1 MSAISLP
8 TLLGDLGPLWLV
20 SPIKPI
26 LALLPFLPWAWA
38 ISTHLEKDSD
48 RLLLGRNKWNA
59 IHMGAGILAVLSVL
73 FVPIFWIG
81 WPLAMVLLFTPV
93 FVYVSVRNQ
102 KSDKQWEPLNFQKH
116 LGGDGKKEDKKLLKE
131 LRYQFLDAQGVPA
144 SVPEAESEAF
154 QIMAA
159 ASELPFG
166 VLVRGATRVELLVTE
181 AGTVGTS
188 VINGL
193 REQLDPMPAKMGLK
207 IREFYCGLAGLDAA
221 DLRRQ
226 QYGKFGLQGQ
236 AGKTNVSMFLS
247 GTKKGLHLR
256 LEFDMARRLKRD
268 WHELGL
274 TASQVESFE
283 GHFDLG
289 AEGGFVLLSAPPLQG
304 LSTLSY
310 GFLGR
315 HDAYLQNVRA
325 LERQPLITLD
335 GVDMIEYDA
344 EEYTEGY
351 SRHLTAVLRRD
362 PDVVMVDP
370 IDDDKATVRTLLE
383 TDEPPVMYLPLR
395 AGSLGE
401 SLQKFMTLAGGDAKA
416 AVKNLKYVVHQR
428 LVRRPCPDCSVTLN
442 ATPELLQKL
451 GLSEEEGAGL
461 VKGLGQVEV
470 KPGRFETCDRCHG
483 SGFSGVTGV
492 LEVLKVTDEIRGH
505 LANKDL
511 KAALVAARREGKI
524 SLQEAAV
531 KAAGEG
537 RTTIE
542 EISRAFA
549 PARKAA
555 PANQEASA

>member
-1 MSAISLP
+1 MSAISFP
-8 TLLGDLGPLWLV
+8 ILLADIGPLWLV
-20 SPIKPI
+20 SPVKPI

-38 ISTHLEKDSD
+38 ISTHLEKDAD
-48 RLLLGRNKWNA
+48 RLLLGRNKWNV
-59 IHMGAGILAVLSVL
+59 IHMVAGLLAVLSVL

-93 FVYVSVRNQ
+93 FVYVGVRNQ
-102 KSDKQWEPLNFQKH
+102 KSESQWEPLNFQKH
-116 LGGDGKKEDKKLLKE
+116 LGEVASKDDKKLAKE
-131 LRYQFLDAQGVPA
+131 LRYTFLDAQGSMSA
-144 SVPEAESEAF
+144 IPEAESEAF

-166 VLVRGATRVELLVTE
+166 VLVRGATRVELLITE

-188 VINGL
+188 VVNGL
-193 REQLDPMPAKMGLK
+193 REQLEPMPAKMGLK
-207 IREFYCGLAGLDAA
+207 IREFYCGLSGLDAA

-226 QYGKFGLQGQ
+226 QYGKFGLHGQ

-256 LEFDMARRLKRD
+256 LEFDMTRRLKRD

-274 TASQVESFE
+274 TPSQVESFE

-289 AEGGFVLLSAPPLQG
+289 AEGGFVLLSTPPLQG
-304 LSTLSY
+304 LSTLAY

-335 GVDMIEYDA
+335 GVDMIPYDA
-344 EEYTEGY
+344 DEYSEGY
-351 SRHLTAVLRRD
+351 TRQLTAVLRRD
-362 PDVVMVDP
+362 PDVVLVDP
-370 IDDDKATVRTLLE
+370 IDDDKSTVRTLLE
-383 TDEPPVMYLPLR
+383 AEEPPVVYMPLR
-395 AGSLGE
+395 AASLGE
-401 SLQKFMTLAGGDAKA
+401 SLQKFMMLAGGDAKS
-416 AVKNLKYVVHQR
+416 AVKDLKYVVHQR
-428 LVRRPCPDCSVTLN
+428 LVRRPCPDCSVSLN
-442 ATPELLQKL
+442 ASPELLQKL

-461 VKGLGQVEV
+461 MKGLGQIEV
-470 KPGRFETCDRCHG
+470 KPGRFETCDRCQG

-492 LEVLKVTDEIRGH
+492 LEVLKVTDEIRKH

-555 PANQEASA
+555 PANQETSA

>member
-8 TLLGDLGPLWLV
+8 TLLGDLGPFWLV
-20 SPIKPI
+20 SPVKPI
-26 LALLPFLPWAWA
+26 LALLPFLMWAYA
-38 ISTHLEKDSD
+38 ISTHLEKDSE
-48 RLLLGRNKWNA
+48 RLLLGRPKWNA
-59 IHMGAGILAVLSVL
+59 IHVTAGVLGVLSVL

-81 WPLAMVLLFTPV
+81 WPLAMIILFTPI
-93 FVYVSVRNQ
+93 FIYVSVRNA
-102 KSDKQWEPLNFQKH
+102 KTEDPWEPFNYRQYFKAVE
-116 LGGDGKKEDKKLLKE
+116 GIKDSKATKE
-131 LRYQFLDAQGVPA
+131 LRYRFLDHEGSLVP
-144 SVPEAESEAF
+144 VPEPESKPFE
-154 QIMAA
+154 IMVA

-166 VLVRGATRVELLVTE
+166 VLVKGATRVELLVTE

-188 VINGL
+188 VVNGL
-193 REQLDPMPAKMGLK
+193 REQIDPLPAKMGLM
-207 IREFYCGLAGLDAA
+207 IREFYGELAGLDVT

-226 QYGKFGLQGQ
+226 QYGRFGMQGQ
-236 AGKTNVSMFLS
+236 AGKTNVSLFLS

-256 LEFDMARRLKRD
+256 LEFDLSRRLKRG
-268 WHELGL
+268 WSELGL
-274 TASQVESFE
+274 TASQVDAFE

-289 AEGGFVLLSAPPLQG
+289 ADGGLVLLSAPPLQG

-325 LERQPLITLD
+325 LESQPLITLD
-335 GVDMIEYDA
+335 GVDTIAYDA
-344 EEYTEGY
+344 EEYPEGY
-351 SRHLTAVLRRD
+351 ARHLTAVLRRD
-362 PDVVMVDP
+362 PDVVLVDP
-370 IDDDKATVRTLLE
+370 MEEDKETVRTLVE
-383 TDEPPVMYLPLR
+383 TAEPPVIYVPLR
-395 AGSLGE
+395 AASLGA

-428 LVRRPCPDCSVTLN
+428 LVRRPCPDCSASIN
-442 ATPELLQKL
+442 ANAALLQKL

-470 KPGRFETCDRCHG
+470 KPGRFETCERCQG

-505 LANKDL
+505 LAKSDL
-511 KAALVAARREGKI
+511 KAALVAARRDGKI

-531 KAAGEG
+531 QAAGEG
-537 RTTIE
+537 RTTLE

-549 PARKAA
+549 PARKATA
-555 PANQEASA
+555 AGQEASA